1 MLHDKK
7 MAGGKLPF
15 VLARG
20 IGQSYLD
27 RDVALDAVA
36 AFLDVEAGAAP
47 HKKSA

>member
-1 MLHDKK
+1 
-7 MAGGKLPF
+7 LPF

>member
-15 VLARG
+15 ILARG

-27 RDVALDAVA
+27 KNVALADVER
-36 AFLDVEAGAAP
+36 FLDGEQRP
-47 HKKSA
+47 